1 MAGPGDILIKVGA
14 ETAKAVS
21 NLDDVHKAL
30 DKTAST
36 SSRMASGLKAA
47 AVPAAAALTGLAVAA
62 VGWAKAA
69 AEDQAVADHLA
80 TSLKATTGA
89 TDAQVAAIGDYIS
102 ATELATGVS
111 DDQLSPAFETLARA
125 AGNTAEAQKM
135 MNVALDVSA
144 ASGKDV
150 ETVSKAMA
158 KAHEGQTGALAKLVP
173 GLSEAARTS
182 KDYDTIM
189 AELAQTTGGAM
200 TASTKTAEGQMRIFK
215 ASIDQLNE
223 AMGAVLLPI
232 IQAILPL
239 LTRMA
244 LFAQDNVKVIQ
255 ILAAVIAVLS
265 AGILAANIAMKAYQ
279 AIQVAIKVA
288 TTAWTAVQWLLNAA
302 LSANPIG
309 AVIVVVAA
317 LAAGIIYAYKHS
329 ETFRTIVQAA
339 FRAVADAASYLRAGF
354 DQLFAAAKAC
364 FDWIVAHWD
373 VAKFAFGPIAVAITA
388 IVDQW
393 DKVAAAAKLAGDIMK
408 SAIDSVVGAIRGAID
423 AVESLIG
430 ALGRI
435 HVPSIHLPR
444 ARQPQPVAYAGTGPT
459 VAGYGASSSR
469 SSAGTT
475 INVYG
480 AIDPEGT
487 ARTIRRVLAEHDR
500 RMGRTA

>member
-14 ETAKAVS
+14 ETAAAVA
-21 NLDDVHKAL
+21 NLDNVHKAL

-36 SSRMASGLKAA
+36 GSRMGAGLKAA
-47 AVPAAAALTGLAVAA
+47 ALPAAAALTALSAAA
-62 VGWAKAA
+62 VKWTQAA
-69 AEDQAVADHLA
+69 MEDQAVADHLA

-89 TDAQVAAIGDYIS
+89 TDAQVASIQDYIS

-111 DDQLSPAFETLARA
+111 DDQLSPAFETLATA
-125 AGNTAEAQKM
+125 AGNTADAQTM
-135 MNVALDVSA
+135 MSQALDISA

-182 KDYDTIM
+182 KDYDVIM
-189 AELAQTTGGAM
+189 AELAKTTGGAM
-200 TASTKTAEGQMRIFK
+200 TSSTKTAEGQMRIFK

-223 AMGAVLLPI
+223 AMGAALLPI
-232 IQAILPL
+232 LQAILPL
-239 LTRMA
+239 LTRLA

-255 ILAAVIAVLS
+255 ILAGVVAVLS
-265 AGILAANIAMKAYQ
+265 AGILAANVAMKAYE

-288 TTAWTAVQWLLNAA
+288 TVAWTAAQWLLNAA
-302 LSANPIG
+302 LNANPIG
-309 AVIVVVAA
+309 LITIAVAA
-317 LAAGIIYAYKHS
+317 LAAGIIIAYKNS
-329 ETFRTIVQAA
+329 ATFRSIVQAA
-339 FRAVADAASYLRAGF
+339 FAAVKVAADALRQAF
-354 DQLFAAAKAC
+354 DALVAAATAA
-364 FDWIVAHWD
+364 FNWIVANWSI
-373 VAKFAFGPIAVAITA
+373 AKFAFGPIAVAITA
-388 IVDQW
+388 IAENW
-393 DKVAAAAKLAGDIMK
+393 DKVAAAAKAAGDVMMA
-408 SAIDSVVGAIRGAID
+408 AINAVTGAIHSAVG
-423 AVESLIG
+423 AVESLIS

-435 HVPSIHLPR
+435 HVPSIHLPSI
-444 ARQPQPVAYAGTGPT
+444 PGINLAYAGTGPGPA
-459 VAGYGASSSR
+459 VAGYGASSR
-469 SSAGTT
+469 SGSTT